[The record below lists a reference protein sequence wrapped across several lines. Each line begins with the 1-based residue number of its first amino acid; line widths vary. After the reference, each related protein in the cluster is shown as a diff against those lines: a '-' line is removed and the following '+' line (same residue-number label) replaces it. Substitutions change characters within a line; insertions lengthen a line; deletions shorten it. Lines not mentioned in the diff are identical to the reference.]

1 MEPPSKTSI
10 HPCMHCTALHCI
22 LAVSKRRQAKL
33 AMHQQQN
40 PRQGSTPGVGWF
52 FIYPNC
58 ILLPHPISLL
68 QFFFPA
74 FPLRYTAFGTTG
86 PCLHCIS
93 SPLLFA
99 RAFASCRF
107 SPFLSLSNLALHRGN
122 HGRQIDCAAAGIWQG
137 FFAFSVFDRG
147 R

>member
-1 MEPPSKTSI
+1 
-10 HPCMHCTALHCI
+10 MHCTALHCI

-33 AMHQQQN
+33 AMHQQQRPARTGIH
-40 PRQGSTPGVGWF
+40 PRTWGIF
-52 FIYPNC
+52 LIYPNS
-58 ILLPHPISLL
+58 IHSLPHPISSLR
-68 QFFFPA
+68 FFFPA